1 MPLTKKRILRSLK
14 TLSSKPK
21 FNNIFLINEQKKR
34 FIFLKLKFD
43 NLILYNNFQ
52 QNKLINFSLN
62 NQNFKQ

>member
-1 MPLTKKRILRSLK
+1 MSLTKKRILRPLK

-21 FNNIFLINEQKKR
+21 FNNIFLIIEQKKL